1 MTPISP
7 SKYAALLERY
17 AALTTETEE
26 VRSQI
31 VTAYDELWLQHLDLL
46 KKLSDAHCQTISLGG
61 IPNA

>member
-7 SKYAALLERY
+7 SKYTDLLDRFQRLSE
-17 AALTTETEE
+17 ETEATRQE
-26 VRSQI
+26 I
-31 VTAYDELWLQHLDLL
+31 VTQYEQLWLEHLDLL